1 MDIHHGKII
10 ELVIRREGYSIS
22 ELARLAKV
30 NRRSVYYWFNQQ
42 YLKTELIYQVGIYI
56 KHDFS
61 VEFPH
66 LFKTEDFSQ
75 MSPQAGLRSDKAPP
89 PDQHGS
95 EYWKD
100 KYLDILEKYNL
111 LLTKIAERYTA
122 EIESE
127 IDKDLPRAGLKTNS

>member
-1 MDIHHGKII
+1 MDIHHGQII
-10 ELVIRREGYSIS
+10 ELVVRREGYNIS

-42 YLKTELIYQVGIYI
+42 YLKTELIYQIGIHI

-66 LFKTEDFSQ
+66 LFKSDDFTQ
-75 MSPQAGLRSDKAPP
+75 MNYHRSSKSGTDLPQNNNEIA
-89 PDQHGS
+89 
-95 EYWKD
+95 YWKD

-111 LLTKIAERYTA
+111 LLTKVAEKYTA

-127 IDKDLPRAGLKTNS
+127 TKGRFDEK

>member
-1 MDIHHGKII
+1 MDIHHGQII
-10 ELVIRREGYSIS
+10 ELVVRREGYNIS

-42 YLKTELIYQVGIYI
+42 YLKTELIYQIGIHI

-66 LFKTEDFSQ
+66 LFKSDDFAQ
-75 MSPQAGLRSDKAPP
+75 MNYHRSSKSGTDLPQNNNEIA
-89 PDQHGS
+89 
-95 EYWKD
+95 YWKD

-111 LLTKIAERYTA
+111 LLTKVAEKYTA

-127 IDKDLPRAGLKTNS
+127 TKGRFDEK

>member
-1 MDIHHGKII
+1 MDIHHGQII

-42 YLKTELIYQVGIYI
+42 YIKTELIYQIGIHI

-75 MSPQAGLRSDKAPP
+75 MNPHVALKAGKDPAAEQYS
-89 PDQHGS
+89 S

-127 IDKDLPRAGLKTNS
+127 IDKDSSNNNSNPNK